1 MKYYFVTTKHLKD
14 SVWFRDEDDFKVG
27 MNAVALIA
35 SLTGVTVLAFVL
47 MSNHVHFLIRCWPM
61 DVDYFINELKRHYSR
76 YVRNKYGIKE
86 SLRRNGFQIQE
97 VDTEG
102 ESLEKIIAYIQMN
115 PVAAGICLYPNQYRW
130 GTGKCFFSEDPF
142 TGDPF
147 GGLNR
152 LRQKKL
158 VHSKKQV
165 PDNYL
170 VCKEHYILPESY
182 VDIESVEK
190 IFRTP
195 KRMAYFQ
202 NTSSKIKQ
210 KLDMEETVSPHFQD
224 QVVLSALG
232 DLMLALFRKDSLSS
246 LNDAEKGEL
255 LRQIKYRFSSNIH
268 QMARVIGL
276 EYDEVVRLLDQA

>member
-14 SVWFRDEDDFKVG
+14 SVWFRDEDDFKVC

-35 SLTGVTVLAFVL
+35 CLTSVTVLAFVL
-47 MSNHVHFLIRCWPM
+47 MSNHVHFLIRCLPM

-86 SLRRNGFQIQE
+86 SLRRNSVHIVE
-97 VDTEG
+97 IDSEG
-102 ESLEKIIAYIQMN
+102 ESLEKTIAYIQMN
-115 PVAAGICLYPNQYRW
+115 PVVAGICLYPNQYRW
-130 GTGKCFFSEDPF
+130 GTGNCFFSEVPP

-152 LRQKKL
+152 LRQKRL

-170 VCKEHYILPESY
+170 VCKDNYILPESY
-182 VDIESVEK
+182 VDVESVEK
-190 IFRTP
+190 IYRTP
-195 KRMAYFQ
+195 KRLSYFQ
-202 NTSSKIKQ
+202 NISSKIKQ

-224 QVVLSALG
+224 QVILSALG
-232 DLMLALFRKDSLSS
+232 DLMRALFRKDTLTA
-246 LNDAEKGEL
+246 LNEEEKGEL
-255 LRQIKYRFSSNIH
+255 LKQIKYRFSSNIH
-268 QMARVIGL
+268 QMARVVGL
-276 EYDEVVRLLDQA
+276 EYDEVVLLLDQV

>member
-1 MKYYFVTTKHLKD
+1 MKYYFVTTKQLKD
-14 SVWFRDEDDFKVG
+14 SVWFRDEEDFKVG

-61 DVDYFINELKRHYSR
+61 DVEYFINELKRHYSR

-86 SLRRNGFQIQE
+86 SLRRNSVNIQE

-130 GTGKCFFSEDPF
+130 GTGKCFFCEEPPA
-142 TGDPF
+142 GEPF

-152 LRQKKL
+152 TRQKKL

-170 VCKEHYILPESY
+170 VCKDQYILPESY
-182 VDIESVEK
+182 VDVESVEK
-190 IFRTP
+190 IFKTP
-195 KRMAYFQ
+195 KRLSYFQ

-210 KLDMEETVSPHFQD
+210 KLEMEETVSPHFQD
-224 QVVLSALG
+224 QVILSALG
-232 DLMLALFRKDSLSS
+232 DLTLALFRKETVSS
-246 LNDAEKGEL
+246 LTDIEKGEL
-255 LRQIKYRFSSNIH
+255 LRQLKYRFSSNIH

-276 EYDEVVRLLDQA
+276 EYDEVTRLLDQV